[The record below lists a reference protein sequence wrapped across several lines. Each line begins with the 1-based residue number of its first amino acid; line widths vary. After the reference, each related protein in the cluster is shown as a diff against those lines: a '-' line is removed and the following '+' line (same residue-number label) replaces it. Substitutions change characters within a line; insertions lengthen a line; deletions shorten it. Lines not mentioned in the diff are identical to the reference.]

1 MHDEIHLSPPD
12 LLWKVVP
19 QSGGLDGKPLFFSL
33 DVGSSR
39 RAAYEDLRAHDVL
52 KWSNIQYTVAWSQ
65 PFKALKVIITI
76 LKSTLNSKQA
86 AGAKMKR

>member
-1 MHDEIHLSPPD
+1 MRI
-12 LLWKVVP
+12 
-19 QSGGLDGKPLFFSL
+19 SGPMTFSN
-33 DVGSSR
+33 GQIYS
-39 RAAYEDLRAHDVL
+39 
-52 KWSNIQYTVAWSQ
+52 IAWSQ